1 MAKKSLLG
9 GGADYVVQVPEA
21 KWTRGAAAGLT
32 RA

>member
-1 MAKKSLLG
+1 MAKISLVE
-9 GGADYVVQVPEA
+9 GADYVVHVPEA